1 MGTLI
6 LARALRRWG
15 LATQAQPIRDDE
27 PRLSIEARK
36 SIQPEPARRSAVGA
50 ALLAVALA
58 LALCAQSIMLGA
70 APGSGLTPG
79 AIALYGL
86 AAAAVVAGVFLSP
99 LPRAGQVAVGP
110 APRPL
115 GHRVVRWGGA
125 AAGLLLGS
133 LAAALLLGGSDRV
146 LASTIWLTSWLLL
159 IIAATP
165 WHLPPGQSVAR
176 ALRRHA
182 TEILILL
189 AILAV
194 AAAFRLPY
202 LDSLPGNIHNDEASV
217 GLQARQDVSPAAPP
231 LLSLGWSQLP
241 QWGYVYAGLFL
252 KAFGNNLWA
261 LRLSSVVAGLLS
273 IVVLYL
279 LSRELFNRR
288 VAALAAAFMAVAHVH
303 VHWSRMGIHCIH
315 AVLVVELALW
325 LAVRAMRTNR
335 VIYYVLAGLAL
346 TVSFQVYFGARIAFL
361 LLPVL
366 AVATFLANRA
376 LFGRCWHGL
385 VLGLAAALVALA
397 PLLAM
402 IEVDDPSALAGRASG
417 VSLFNTANPAIVH
430 HYVANAADY
439 NPWAIV
445 WRQVQLV
452 PLIFSTV
459 YDSSVQHP
467 VPAPITDRWTAMLFF
482 LGFVYCLVRL
492 RRPGYLLGVV
502 WFVAVIALGGVTTT
516 DFPSGSRIIAML
528 PTLALLPALFA
539 DAFYTVVAQA
549 LDPAR
554 VRLPALALC
563 TVLLALAGR
572 ANYQIY
578 NVNFATYPQEPST
591 TLARYLAR
599 LPHEP
604 VYAASDTP
612 DLNHQAVQFVDPN
625 LIAYSFASMAELR
638 TLWAQ
643 HGHGVVLLTP
653 DHWSDVRAI
662 EQALDTPRMEQV
674 ANNVG
679 QVQYMV
685 IKA

>member
-1 MGTLI
+1 
-6 LARALRRWG
+6 
-15 LATQAQPIRDDE
+15 
-27 PRLSIEARK
+27 
-36 SIQPEPARRSAVGA
+36 
-50 ALLAVALA
+50 
-58 LALCAQSIMLGA
+58 MLGA

-86 AAAAVVAGVFLSP
+86 AAVAVVAGVFISP
-99 LPRAGQVAVGP
+99 PPPAGQAAVGP

-115 GHRVVRWGGA
+115 DSQVVRWGVA

-133 LAAALLLGGSDRV
+133 LSTALVLGGSDRV
-146 LASTIWLTSWLLL
+146 LASNIWLASWLLL

-165 WHLPPGQSVAR
+165 WHLPPEQRVAM

-194 AAAFRLPY
+194 AAAFRLPH

-231 LLSLGWSQLP
+231 LLTLGWSQLP
-241 QWGYVYAGLFL
+241 QLGYVYAGLFL

-288 VAALAAAFMAVAHVH
+288 VAVLAAAFMAMAHVH

-325 LAVRAMRTNR
+325 LAVRAIRTNR
-335 VIYYVLAGLAL
+335 AIYYVLAGLAL

-366 AVATFLANRA
+366 AVATYLANRA
-376 LFGRCWHGL
+376 LFRRCSNGIL
-385 VLGLAAALVALA
+385 LGLATALVSLA

-402 IEVDDPSALAGRASG
+402 IEVGDPSALVGRAGG
-417 VSLFNTANPAIVH
+417 VSLFNTANLDIVH

-445 WRQVQLV
+445 WRQVQSV

-467 VPAPITDRWTAMLFF
+467 IPAPLTDRWTAMLFF

-528 PTLALLPALFA
+528 PALALLPALFA
-539 DAFYTVVAQA
+539 DAFYTVVEQA
-549 LDPAR
+549 LGPAR

-563 TVLLALAGR
+563 AVLLALAGR

-578 NVNFATYPQEPST
+578 NVSFATYPQEPST

-604 VYAASDTP
+604 VYVEPGTPVAS
-612 DLNHQAVQFVDPN
+612 HQAVRFVDPF
-625 LIAYSFASMAELR
+625 LTSYRFATMAQLR
-638 TLWAQ
+638 ALRAQ
-643 HGHGVVLLTP
+643 HGRGLVMLTP
-653 DHWSDVRAI
+653 DHVGDLQAI
-662 EQALDTPRMEQV
+662 ERAVDSARIEHV

-679 QVQYMV
+679 QLQFVV
-685 IKA
+685 VKV